1 MRSKTMTN
9 GNVRHKCVKM
19 LSLILMNMDV
29 FLFGFWWD
37 GSIIRSMCVDLKE
50 WYVCWFACI
59 DSKDREEK
67 NFKIRLNKAII
78 GHRISWCYSNMHK
91 LKVITNSRTV
101 ALNAVTLLDIE
112 RKKEKTNWYL
122 WSPSIKRTIAINGSN
137 HVRAKE
143 CRRNTDQVT

>member
-1 MRSKTMTN
+1 MCE
-9 GNVRHKCVKM
+9 NVV
-19 LSLILMNMDV
+19 SNFDEY
-29 FLFGFWWD
+29 GFFCLALD
-37 GSIIRSMCVDLKE
+37 EMGSINRSMCVDLKE
-50 WYVCWFACI
+50 WYVCWFGRLLRVLI
-59 DSKDREEK
+59 RKRQRKK
-67 NFKIRLNKAII
+67 NFEIRLNKAII
-78 GHRISWCYSNMHK
+78 GHRISWCFSNMHK

-112 RKKEKTNWYL
+112 RKKKTNWYL